1 MDKNTRNKEKRLF
14 IQMKNSNSLFIER
27 FNELLSSKIDSW
39 NDRDKEYILSCAL
52 LFLNYYNQNPCYKN
66 YFRIGYYIILKY
78 SILFKDYKPLY
89 DISLQ
94 IGFYP
99 ISDYI
104 LKHGIIQVD
113 SLSEELINKS
123 ISEHYL
129 YNNSYVETFEQYIN
143 SREILS
149 NKLSDVVYVAP
160 TSYGKSSLIKDV
172 IKTFRYDKIGIIV
185 PTKSLLTQIYN
196 DIKSLNLD
204 YKLVLHDEMYSD
216 KYNRFIG
223 VLTQERATRL
233 LSKHQVCFDLMI
245 IDEAHNLFNDDP
257 RSIILSRLI
266 LLNHCKK
273 QDQRVIYL
281 SPLVDDSQNLKLRR
295 INANFITK
303 GINHDLKTFEIYYW
317 KNNKSYIYNRFN
329 DCYINLSENVDFWSY
344 IHNNAKKKNFVYL
357 YRPKHIEDFAK
368 ALYSKLSP
376 ITINE
381 ELSNVITTLKKEV
394 HPSFYMISML
404 ERGIVYLHAKMPTI
418 IKEYLEAV
426 FKKEP
431 AIRFM
436 IANKVVLEGVNH
448 PIDNMFIASTY
459 SMQGKQLINL
469 IGRVNRLNEVFLSA
483 SSSLSRLISTIHF
496 IEHPDYSRNDM
507 RNKMVLLRDYSFSD
521 EINNPLIE
529 SYNVDKKRDP
539 QKTLKDKNIINT
551 TDTILYKTA
560 ETLYDRVEKYIL
572 ENDIASMYKDF
583 SKVSFILEQNINK
596 FVFSKELEIVDI
608 VYNIFI
614 QGLESQISDD
624 EIHRLKNSS
633 SIKYY
638 NIYLSKIQ
646 KMSLN
651 EKITVTVKHFKKNI
665 QSNTPLLYIGA
676 SYGECSNYVNGA
688 KVYVNLSKK
697 KESELVNLAIV
708 KLKIEEDFV
717 NYKLIKLIQFL
728 HDFDIITDDYYNKY
742 VYGTNDKTVIDLVR
756 QGLGVNVVK
765 KIVDDNQIDNLY
777 WDQNGNLKANEVFIR
792 YKNKQ
797 SPLVRF
803 ELEKYLI

>member
-1 MDKNTRNKEKRLF
+1 
-14 IQMKNSNSLFIER
+14 
-27 FNELLSSKIDSW
+27 
-39 NDRDKEYILSCAL
+39 
-52 LFLNYYNQNPCYKN
+52 
-66 YFRIGYYIILKY
+66 
-78 SILFKDYKPLY
+78 
-89 DISLQ
+89 
-94 IGFYP
+94 
-99 ISDYI
+99 
-104 LKHGIIQVD
+104 
-113 SLSEELINKS
+113 
-123 ISEHYL
+123 
-129 YNNSYVETFEQYIN
+129 
-143 SREILS
+143 
-149 NKLSDVVYVAP
+149 
-160 TSYGKSSLIKDV
+160 
-172 IKTFRYDKIGIIV
+172 
-185 PTKSLLTQIYN
+185 
-196 DIKSLNLD
+196 
-204 YKLVLHDEMYSD
+204 
-216 KYNRFIG
+216 
-223 VLTQERATRL
+223 
-233 LSKHQVCFDLMI
+233 
-245 IDEAHNLFNDDP
+245 
-257 RSIILSRLI
+257 
-266 LLNHCKK
+266 
-273 QDQRVIYL
+273 
-281 SPLVDDSQNLKLRR
+281 
-295 INANFITK
+295 
-303 GINHDLKTFEIYYW
+303 
-317 KNNKSYIYNRFN
+317 
-329 DCYINLSENVDFWSY
+329 
-344 IHNNAKKKNFVYL
+344 
-357 YRPKHIEDFAK
+357 
-368 ALYSKLSP
+368 
-376 ITINE
+376 
-381 ELSNVITTLKKEV
+381 
-394 HPSFYMISML
+394 
-404 ERGIVYLHAKMPTI
+404 
-418 IKEYLEAV
+418 
-426 FKKEP
+426 
-431 AIRFM
+431 
-436 IANKVVLEGVNH
+436 
-448 PIDNMFIASTY
+448 
-459 SMQGKQLINL
+459 
-469 IGRVNRLNEVFLSA
+469 
-483 SSSLSRLISTIHF
+483 
-496 IEHPDYSRNDM
+496 
-507 RNKMVLLRDYSFSD
+507 MVLLRDYSFSD

>member
-1 MDKNTRNKEKRLF
+1 
-14 IQMKNSNSLFIER
+14 
-27 FNELLSSKIDSW
+27 
-39 NDRDKEYILSCAL
+39 
-52 LFLNYYNQNPCYKN
+52 
-66 YFRIGYYIILKY
+66 
-78 SILFKDYKPLY
+78 
-89 DISLQ
+89 
-94 IGFYP
+94 
-99 ISDYI
+99 
-104 LKHGIIQVD
+104 
-113 SLSEELINKS
+113 
-123 ISEHYL
+123 
-129 YNNSYVETFEQYIN
+129 
-143 SREILS
+143 
-149 NKLSDVVYVAP
+149 
-160 TSYGKSSLIKDV
+160 
-172 IKTFRYDKIGIIV
+172 
-185 PTKSLLTQIYN
+185 
-196 DIKSLNLD
+196 
-204 YKLVLHDEMYSD
+204 
-216 KYNRFIG
+216 
-223 VLTQERATRL
+223 
-233 LSKHQVCFDLMI
+233 
-245 IDEAHNLFNDDP
+245 
-257 RSIILSRLI
+257 
-266 LLNHCKK
+266 
-273 QDQRVIYL
+273 
-281 SPLVDDSQNLKLRR
+281 
-295 INANFITK
+295 
-303 GINHDLKTFEIYYW
+303 
-317 KNNKSYIYNRFN
+317 
-329 DCYINLSENVDFWSY
+329 
-344 IHNNAKKKNFVYL
+344 
-357 YRPKHIEDFAK
+357 
-368 ALYSKLSP
+368 
-376 ITINE
+376 
-381 ELSNVITTLKKEV
+381 
-394 HPSFYMISML
+394 MISML

>member
-1 MDKNTRNKEKRLF
+1 
-14 IQMKNSNSLFIER
+14 
-27 FNELLSSKIDSW
+27 
-39 NDRDKEYILSCAL
+39 
-52 LFLNYYNQNPCYKN
+52 
-66 YFRIGYYIILKY
+66 
-78 SILFKDYKPLY
+78 
-89 DISLQ
+89 
-94 IGFYP
+94 
-99 ISDYI
+99 
-104 LKHGIIQVD
+104 
-113 SLSEELINKS
+113 
-123 ISEHYL
+123 
-129 YNNSYVETFEQYIN
+129 
-143 SREILS
+143 
-149 NKLSDVVYVAP
+149 
-160 TSYGKSSLIKDV
+160 
-172 IKTFRYDKIGIIV
+172 
-185 PTKSLLTQIYN
+185 
-196 DIKSLNLD
+196 
-204 YKLVLHDEMYSD
+204 
-216 KYNRFIG
+216 
-223 VLTQERATRL
+223 
-233 LSKHQVCFDLMI
+233 
-245 IDEAHNLFNDDP
+245 
-257 RSIILSRLI
+257 
-266 LLNHCKK
+266 
-273 QDQRVIYL
+273 
-281 SPLVDDSQNLKLRR
+281 
-295 INANFITK
+295 
-303 GINHDLKTFEIYYW
+303 
-317 KNNKSYIYNRFN
+317 
-329 DCYINLSENVDFWSY
+329 
-344 IHNNAKKKNFVYL
+344 
-357 YRPKHIEDFAK
+357 
-368 ALYSKLSP
+368 
-376 ITINE
+376 
-381 ELSNVITTLKKEV
+381 
-394 HPSFYMISML
+394 
-404 ERGIVYLHAKMPTI
+404 
-418 IKEYLEAV
+418 
-426 FKKEP
+426 
-431 AIRFM
+431 
-436 IANKVVLEGVNH
+436 
-448 PIDNMFIASTY
+448 
-459 SMQGKQLINL
+459 
-469 IGRVNRLNEVFLSA
+469 
-483 SSSLSRLISTIHF
+483 
-496 IEHPDYSRNDM
+496 M

>member
-1 MDKNTRNKEKRLF
+1 
-14 IQMKNSNSLFIER
+14 
-27 FNELLSSKIDSW
+27 
-39 NDRDKEYILSCAL
+39 
-52 LFLNYYNQNPCYKN
+52 
-66 YFRIGYYIILKY
+66 
-78 SILFKDYKPLY
+78 
-89 DISLQ
+89 
-94 IGFYP
+94 
-99 ISDYI
+99 
-104 LKHGIIQVD
+104 
-113 SLSEELINKS
+113 
-123 ISEHYL
+123 
-129 YNNSYVETFEQYIN
+129 
-143 SREILS
+143 
-149 NKLSDVVYVAP
+149 
-160 TSYGKSSLIKDV
+160 
-172 IKTFRYDKIGIIV
+172 
-185 PTKSLLTQIYN
+185 
-196 DIKSLNLD
+196 
-204 YKLVLHDEMYSD
+204 
-216 KYNRFIG
+216 
-223 VLTQERATRL
+223 
-233 LSKHQVCFDLMI
+233 
-245 IDEAHNLFNDDP
+245 
-257 RSIILSRLI
+257 
-266 LLNHCKK
+266 
-273 QDQRVIYL
+273 
-281 SPLVDDSQNLKLRR
+281 
-295 INANFITK
+295 
-303 GINHDLKTFEIYYW
+303 
-317 KNNKSYIYNRFN
+317 
-329 DCYINLSENVDFWSY
+329 
-344 IHNNAKKKNFVYL
+344 
-357 YRPKHIEDFAK
+357 
-368 ALYSKLSP
+368 
-376 ITINE
+376 
-381 ELSNVITTLKKEV
+381 
-394 HPSFYMISML
+394 
-404 ERGIVYLHAKMPTI
+404 MPTI

-697 KESELVNLAIV
+697 KGKRV
-708 KLKIEEDFV
+708 
-717 NYKLIKLIQFL
+717 
-728 HDFDIITDDYYNKY
+728 
-742 VYGTNDKTVIDLVR
+742 G
-756 QGLGVNVVK
+756 
-765 KIVDDNQIDNLY
+765 
-777 WDQNGNLKANEVFIR
+777 
-792 YKNKQ
+792 
-797 SPLVRF
+797 
-803 ELEKYLI
+803 

>member
-1 MDKNTRNKEKRLF
+1 M
-14 IQMKNSNSLFIER
+14 
-27 FNELLSSKIDSW
+27 
-39 NDRDKEYILSCAL
+39 
-52 LFLNYYNQNPCYKN
+52 
-66 YFRIGYYIILKY
+66 
-78 SILFKDYKPLY
+78 
-89 DISLQ
+89 
-94 IGFYP
+94 
-99 ISDYI
+99 
-104 LKHGIIQVD
+104 
-113 SLSEELINKS
+113 
-123 ISEHYL
+123 
-129 YNNSYVETFEQYIN
+129 
-143 SREILS
+143 
-149 NKLSDVVYVAP
+149 
-160 TSYGKSSLIKDV
+160 
-172 IKTFRYDKIGIIV
+172 
-185 PTKSLLTQIYN
+185 
-196 DIKSLNLD
+196 
-204 YKLVLHDEMYSD
+204 
-216 KYNRFIG
+216 
-223 VLTQERATRL
+223 
-233 LSKHQVCFDLMI
+233 
-245 IDEAHNLFNDDP
+245 
-257 RSIILSRLI
+257 
-266 LLNHCKK
+266 
-273 QDQRVIYL
+273 
-281 SPLVDDSQNLKLRR
+281 
-295 INANFITK
+295 
-303 GINHDLKTFEIYYW
+303 
-317 KNNKSYIYNRFN
+317 
-329 DCYINLSENVDFWSY
+329 
-344 IHNNAKKKNFVYL
+344 YL